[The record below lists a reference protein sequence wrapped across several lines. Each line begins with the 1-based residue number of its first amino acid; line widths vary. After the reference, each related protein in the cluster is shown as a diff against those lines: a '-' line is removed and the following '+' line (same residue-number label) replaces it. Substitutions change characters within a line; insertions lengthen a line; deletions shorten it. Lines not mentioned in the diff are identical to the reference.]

1 MVKPAAETALPL
13 TVTNKIVAQFIMNQQ
28 ALNKRL

>member
-1 MVKPAAETALPL
+1 MVELAAETALPL
-13 TVTNKIVAQFIMNQQ
+13 MVMNKIIAQFIINQQ